1 MAMNDVTVKK
11 NIVFIY
17 SENETSQSQAL
28 NEFEVA
34 LVAMKSLLLIL
45 AALSSLLLDCRGF
58 SGQPGASFLVRGV
71 KPSSTAI
78 SMTVLSYNGKKK
90 DFPAGSSLGKAIAQ
104 LGVKVKY
111 SCKKGDC
118 ATCQITLAGRYTK
131 PCVAK
136 VPPAPTLKSLQEK
149 GLEIRA

>member
-1 MAMNDVTVKK
+1 MNFYLQLLA
-11 NIVFIY
+11 IFSFIPGC
-17 SENETSQSQAL
+17 N
-28 NEFEVA
+28 
-34 LVAMKSLLLIL
+34 
-45 AALSSLLLDCRGF
+45 GF
-58 SGQPGASFLVRGV
+58 GSISDASFALRRPG
-71 KPSSTAI
+71 TAL

-90 DFPAGSSLGKAIAQ
+90 DFPPGSSLEKAIAQ

-149 GLEIRA
+149 GLEIRV

>member
-1 MAMNDVTVKK
+1 MRC
-11 NIVFIY
+11 Y
-17 SENETSQSQAL
+17 
-28 NEFEVA
+28 
-34 LVAMKSLLLIL
+34 LLLL
-45 AALSSLLLDCRGF
+45 AVCSVLSGCNGFGSLSDTSFALRRPAG
-58 SGQPGASFLVRGV
+58 
-71 KPSSTAI
+71 TAL

-90 DFPAGSSLGKAIAQ
+90 DFPPGSSLEKAIAQ

-149 GLEIRA
+149 GLEIRV